1 MAISK
6 TGLVD
11 GAPGSLSKLADRVN
25 ALPATEFAKIANQAI
40 YAGADHTALAAS
52 YNAFLV
58 KLKASGIMTA
68 D

>member
-6 TGLVD
+6 TGMVAGSPQALNTLV
-11 GAPGSLSKLADRVN
+11 DRVN
-25 ALPATEFAKIANQAI
+25 ALPATGFAKIENCAI
-40 YAGADHTALAAS
+40 YAGADHTALAAH

-58 KLKASGIMTA
+58 KLKASGMMVA